1 MSPQQKS
8 IIQLILKPWKESEL
22 RHQLLS
28 VLRFS
33 VEEGQ
38 PGARGLGG
46 LKRAL
51 LVLGL
56 GALSLRL
63 QGVSGERQGKGG
75 GRTWS
80 FAYPQG
86 KLSFTNTKVLFMIYM
101 TM

>member
-8 IIQLILKPWKESEL
+8 IIQLTLKPWKESEL
-22 RHQLLS
+22 GHQLLS

-38 PGARGLGG
+38 PGARGLEGI
-46 LKRAL
+46 KRAL

-63 QGVSGERQGKGG
+63 QGDSGERQQKGEAG
-75 GRTWS
+75 LGHLHI
-80 FAYPQG
+80 Q
-86 KLSFTNTKVLFMIYM
+86 KEK
-101 TM
+101 

>member
-22 RHQLLS
+22 RHLS

-38 PGARGLGG
+38 PGARGLEGI
-46 LKRAL
+46 KRAL

-63 QGVSGERQGKGG
+63 QGGSGERQGKREAGLG
-75 GRTWS
+75 HLLIH
-80 FAYPQG
+80 
-86 KLSFTNTKVLFMIYM
+86 KEN
-101 TM
+101 

>member
-8 IIQLILKPWKESEL
+8 IIQLILKSWKESEL

-38 PGARGLGG
+38 PGARGLEGI
-46 LKRAL
+46 KRAL

-56 GALSLRL
+56 GVLSLRL
-63 QGVSGERQGKGG
+63 QGGSGERQGKGEAG
-75 GRTWS
+75 
-80 FAYPQG
+80 
-86 KLSFTNTKVLFMIYM
+86 LSHLLIHKEN
-101 TM
+101 